1 MCIVFS
7 IDRLRMVAYSWRSCF
22 FMSVSIFFFFSFVS
36 AKVLGFCHD
45 HAAFVIPRRFLSCK
59 FSSKLVI
66 KMDSTFPGFFSLA
79 TVDNRLIDSW
89 CGTLT
94 SLDYH
99 LTVTAGF

>member
-1 MCIVFS
+1 
-7 IDRLRMVAYSWRSCF
+7 
-22 FMSVSIFFFFSFVS
+22 
-36 AKVLGFCHD
+36 
-45 HAAFVIPRRFLSCK
+45 
-59 FSSKLVI
+59 
-66 KMDSTFPGFFSLA
+66 MDSTFPGFFSLA

>member
-1 MCIVFS
+1 MCILVS
-7 IDRLRMVAYSWRSCF
+7 MDRLRVVAYGWHSCF
-22 FMSVSIFFFFSFVS
+22 LYVCFNLFVFFFGFVA

-45 HAAFVIPRRFLSCK
+45 HAALVIPRRFLSCK
-59 FSSKLVI
+59 LAL
-66 KMDSTFPGFFSLA
+66 KMDSAFPGFFSPA

>member
-1 MCIVFS
+1 MVGILVF
-7 IDRLRMVAYSWRSCF
+7 C
-22 FMSVSIFFFFSFVS
+22 MSVSICLFFGGFVS
-36 AKVLGFCHD
+36 AKVLGFCHH
-45 HAAFVIPRRFLSCK
+45 HAALVIPRRFLSCK
-59 FSSKLVI
+59 LAI
-66 KMDSTFPGFFSLA
+66 KMDSAFPGFFSPA